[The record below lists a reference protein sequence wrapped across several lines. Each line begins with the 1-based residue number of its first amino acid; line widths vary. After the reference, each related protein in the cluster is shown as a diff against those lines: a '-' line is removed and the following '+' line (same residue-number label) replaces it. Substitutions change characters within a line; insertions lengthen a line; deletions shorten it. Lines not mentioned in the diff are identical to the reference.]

1 MSCVE
6 TMFDKKEK
14 QLIKLVHVLALS
26 ALHQANPTHKTE
38 TELKKYAFP
47 LELDLWFVNVA
58 NNLYLKTAERQK
70 ANIVGI
76 A

>member
-1 MSCVE
+1 MYSQVQ
-6 TMFDKKEK
+6 KE
-14 QLIKLVHVLALS
+14 LIKLVHVVALS

-47 LELDLWFVNVA
+47 LELDLEWFVNIVNIIVFMKRGA
-58 NNLYLKTAERQK
+58 NV
-70 ANIVGI
+70 VGEKH

>member
-1 MSCVE
+1 MLCVE

-14 QLIKLVHVLALS
+14 QMIKLVHVIALS

-47 LELDLWFVNVA
+47 LELDL
-58 NNLYLKTAERQK
+58 E
-70 ANIVGI
+70 
-76 A
+76 

>member
-1 MSCVE
+1 MLR

-14 QLIKLVHVLALS
+14 QLIKLVHVIALS

-47 LELDLWFVNVA
+47 LELDLEWFVNIVSIIVFMKRGANVA
-58 NNLYLKTAERQK
+58 GEKHDL
-70 ANIVGI
+70 
-76 A
+76 